1 MQEENQAFTAKIARE
16 KELNKRETQRQN
28 IVTMMNMF
36 GSQLASAFA
45 SPGFLMKVA
54 YAGILFSAGLH
65 ATRMTFG
72 LA

>member
-1 MQEENQAFTAKIARE
+1 
-16 KELNKRETQRQN
+16 
-28 IVTMMNMF
+28 MMNMF
-36 GSQLASAFA
+36 GSQMAQAFS

-54 YAGILFSAGLH
+54 YAGILFSAGLY